1 MTYNNLMSEIKNTWL
16 TQEAFDR
23 LQAEYDE
30 RQGALR
36 AEITK
41 RIEAAR
47 EEGDLKENG
56 GYHAA
61 REEQG
66 KNEARIRQLKQIL
79 ENATIGTPPSDT
91 SEIAIGHVVTV
102 RFSDGDEET
111 FWLASRE
118 ESQHATMD
126 VYSPDSPL
134 GQAVLG
140 KKAGDETGF
149 ELPNGKSV
157 SVKIVEVKN
166 YSA

>member
-1 MTYNNLMSEIKNTWL
+1 MNETWL

-23 LQAEYDE
+23 LQQELAHRSGD
-30 RQGALR
+30 LR
-36 AEITK
+36 EEIK
-41 RIEAAR
+41 NRIAAAR

-91 SEIAIGHVVTV
+91 GEISIGHVVTV
-102 RFSDGDEET
+102 EFSDGDKET

-118 ESQHATMD
+118 EAQHATMD

-149 ELPNGKSV
+149 ELPNGKTV
-157 SVKIVEVKN
+157 SVKIIEVKT

>member
-1 MTYNNLMSEIKNTWL
+1 MSEIKSTWL

-23 LQAEYDE
+23 LAAELAG
-30 RQGALR
+30 RQGIVR
-36 AEITK
+36 SDITK
-41 RIEAAR
+41 KIETAR

-79 ENATIGTPPSDT
+79 ENATIGAPPSDT
-91 SEIAIGHVVTV
+91 NSIEIGHVVSV
-102 RFSDGDEET
+102 KFSDGEIET

-118 ESQHATMD
+118 EAQHATMD

-134 GQAVLG
+134 GEAVLG
-140 KKAGDETGF
+140 KKAGDKSGF
-149 ELPNGKSV
+149 ELPNGKQIEIE
-157 SVKIVEVKN
+157 IVEVKT
-166 YSA
+166 YLA

>member
-1 MTYNNLMSEIKNTWL
+1 MNKLPMTLNGENQLKEELEHLKKVKRPRIIQSI
-16 TQEAFDR
+16 
-23 LQAEYDE
+23 AE
-30 RQGALR
+30 
-36 AEITK
+36 
-41 RIEAAR
+41 AR
-47 EEGDLKENG
+47 EHGDLKENAE
-56 GYHAA
+56 YHAA

-126 VYSPDSPL
+126 VYSPESPL

-157 SVKIVEVKN
+157 SVKIVEVKT

>member
-1 MTYNNLMSEIKNTWL
+1 MSEIKSTWL

-23 LQAEYDE
+23 LAAELAE
-30 RQGALR
+30 RQGIVR
-36 AEITK
+36 SDITK
-41 RIEAAR
+41 KIETAR

-79 ENATIGTPPSDT
+79 ENATIGAPPSDT
-91 SEIAIGHVVTV
+91 NSIEIGHVVSV
-102 RFSDGDEET
+102 KFSDGEIET

-118 ESQHATMD
+118 EAQHATMD

-134 GQAVLG
+134 GEAVLG
-140 KKAGDETGF
+140 KKAGDKSGF
-149 ELPNGKSV
+149 ELPNGKQIEIE
-157 SVKIVEVKN
+157 IVEVKT
-166 YSA
+166 YLA